1 MSKAKVALVG
11 LGYWGP
17 KIARNIS
24 KVPNTELSWIVDS
37 NSKSLAEASSDF
49 PTAKVSQDIS
59 QMLLDD
65 AVDAVMIATP
75 AATHAKLIEHCLMS
89 GKHVF
94 VEKPLSTSH
103 HDAEKLTQLA
113 DSLGLVLMV
122 GHTFVYNQAVRD
134 TRQLILEGK
143 LGDIQHLD
151 FVRTNLGI
159 VRPDTNVVW
168 DLASHDVS
176 ISMWLLRT
184 KPLAVSAQG
193 ATWINPGRVD
203 TASIALHFP
212 NNVLATIYVSWLSP
226 KRVRELSVVGSE
238 KMLTLDDTNQATPL
252 LLHSK
257 TISGELTHFMRNGHS
272 ETVRITSLDEG
283 TVELPFDWK
292 EPLFEECLH
301 FIDSITSQT
310 SPETSGQ
317 FGSDVVEVLSSI
329 DVSLQNKGAL
339 IELQ

>member
-1 MSKAKVALVG
+1 MSKAQVALVG

-24 KVPNTELSWIVDS
+24 KVPNVVLSWIVDS
-37 NSKSLAEASSDF
+37 NSESLAEASADF
-49 PTAKVSQDIS
+49 PEAMVTQDIS
-59 QMLLDD
+59 EMLQDPS
-65 AVDAVMIATP
+65 VGAVMIATP
-75 AATHAKLIEHCLMS
+75 AATHAKLIELCLMA

-103 HDAEKLTQLA
+103 QDSEKLSHLA

-122 GHTFVYNQAVRD
+122 GHTFIYNQAVRD
-134 TRQLILEGK
+134 AKQLILEGK
-143 LGDIQHLD
+143 LGDIQHID

-176 ISMWLLRT
+176 ISMWLLGQ
-184 KPLAVSAQG
+184 KPIAVSAQG
-193 ATWINPGRVD
+193 KAWINTGRVD
-203 TASIALHFP
+203 TASISLHFP

-257 TISGELTHFMRNGHS
+257 TISSESTEYIRNGVS
-272 ETVRITSLDEG
+272 EKVRIASIDEG
-283 TVELPFDWK
+283 TVELPFDWR

-301 FIDSITSQT
+301 FVESILSST
-310 SPETSGQ
+310 SPETNGQ
-317 FGSDVVEVLSSI
+317 FGTDVVEVLSSI
-329 DVSLQNKGAL
+329 DFSLQNKGAL
-339 IELQ
+339 VELQ